1 MTGDSDHDRRL
12 EVQSRKADAPHPDRC
27 AKLHLRGVAFALPP
41 RGLRVY
47 PIFDAAGE
55 ATVRVDGVDRWPR
68 IPGLLKR
75 LARRLRRRR
84 LTFNP
89 TAPADLLCDVMALA
103 REALL
108 TQYDLSDA
116 HVADLLSFD
125 ADQRPPWIG
134 ELLSWAQGASRE

>member
-1 MTGDSDHDRRL
+1 M
-12 EVQSRKADAPHPDRC
+12 
-27 AKLHLRGVAFALPP
+27 
-41 RGLRVY
+41 
-47 PIFDAAGE
+47 
-55 ATVRVDGVDRWPR
+55 
-68 IPGLLKR
+68 
-75 LARRLRRRR
+75 RRRR
-84 LTFNP
+84 LTLDLDRQ
-89 TAPADLLCDVMALA
+89 ADLLCDLMTLA